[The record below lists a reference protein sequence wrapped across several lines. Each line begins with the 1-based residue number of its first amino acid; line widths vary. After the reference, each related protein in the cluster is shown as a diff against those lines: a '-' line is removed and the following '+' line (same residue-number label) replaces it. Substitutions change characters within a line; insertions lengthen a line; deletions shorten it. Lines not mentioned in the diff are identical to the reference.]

1 MAAVAEGD
9 SVSGFAVLVFLPL
22 LSFRRRF
29 LDSNMGWINGWM
41 DGWMDG
47 WMGWNLHTLAT

>member
-9 SVSGFAVLVFLPL
+9 SVPGFAVLVFLPL

-29 LDSNMGWINGWM
+29 LDSYMGWM

-47 WMGWNLHTLAT
+47 MESAYSSYLTS

>member
-29 LDSNMGWINGWM
+29 LDSNMGWM

-47 WMGWNLHTLAT
+47 WDGICIL

>member
-9 SVSGFAVLVFLPL
+9 PVSGFAVLVFSLCS

-29 LDSNMGWINGWM
+29 LDSYMRWM
-41 DGWMDG
+41 DR
-47 WMGWNLHTLAT
+47 WMG